1 MKRYA
6 PMARQRSP
14 SAHPSCVENSGSI
27 QASLRQLLTAS
38 SNGDPL
44 RVDLPPVGAVR
55 MRNLVHRGTQKP
67 VFKVPSLTLGRTVQ
81 CESLLEY
88 EAALLLDA
96 SPQVRSYAEQPAR
109 IHFALC
115 GAARSHIPD
124 FAVLVGRRKAFLE
137 IKFNKDV
144 TTEVHERTAVLKN
157 QLSRLGWEYH
167 LLTESVLRH
176 GSVLENAK
184 SILRRARHAT
194 SEIDS
199 LRVLEHL
206 RSGSGKTLGD
216 YGWTAHQSVQAANIA
231 QLITDGHAEVDWL
244 EPLSDTSP
252 VCATHALN
260 EEAAPWL
267 LAPSA

>member
-1 MKRYA
+1 MKRCA

-14 SAHPSCVENSGSI
+14 SAHPSCVENSGTI
-27 QASLRQLLTAS
+27 HASLRHLLTAS
-38 SNGDPL
+38 SNGNPL
-44 RVDLPPVGAVR
+44 RVDLPRAGAVR
-55 MRNLVHRGTQKP
+55 MRNLVHRGTQRP

-81 CESLLEY
+81 CESQLEY

-109 IHFALC
+109 IHYALC
-115 GAARSHIPD
+115 GTARSHIPD

-144 TTEVHERTAVLKN
+144 TTEVHERTALLKN
-157 QLSRLGWEYH
+157 ELSRLGWEYH
-167 LLTESVLRH
+167 LITESVLRH
-176 GSVLENAK
+176 GSVLGNAQ

-194 SEIDS
+194 SQVDS
-199 LRVLEHL
+199 LCTLEHL
-206 RSGSGKTLGD
+206 RRGFGRTLGD
-216 YGWTAHQSVQAANIA
+216 YGWTAHQSVQAAHIA
-231 QLITDGHAEVDWL
+231 QLITDGLAAVDWR
-244 EPLSDTSP
+244 EPLTEASP
-252 VCATHALN
+252 VWATHVIN